1 MRALTALGELTA
13 LASFLAALVG
23 WLYAL
28 A

>member
-13 LASFLAALVG
+13 LAAFIAALVG
-23 WLYAL
+23 WLSIL